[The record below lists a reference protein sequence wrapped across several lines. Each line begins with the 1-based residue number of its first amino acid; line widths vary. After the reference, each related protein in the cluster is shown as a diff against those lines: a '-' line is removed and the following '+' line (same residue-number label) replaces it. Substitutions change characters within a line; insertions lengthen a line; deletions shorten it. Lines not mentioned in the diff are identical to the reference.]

1 MLKRGGKSSYNPYST
16 TQRVKKPEWKDR
28 LDILPNRHS
37 VWLKQVGQK
46 LQMLFSFWETG
57 SFFFARAPKRRR
69 LFGILP
75 GSPHPSGS
83 VAQCHAGSCE
93 SLQIDV
99 FFFVVVVVEGKGDAC
114 GSVNHLSLFQL
125 SIVQEQP
132 RKDAG
137 DVTLSSSP
145 ASSSSSIS
153 TPTSA
158 GFIDPS
164 GSSPGTPSMQHG
176 KLGVMQGVG
185 CPSPVATLRRP
196 TSLSRHASAAGQQM
210 PMHRYQLSVSSGSGA
225 FNLR

>member
-1 MLKRGGKSSYNPYST
+1 MLGQNGDEAVGWRRMLKRGGKSSYNPYST

-99 FFFVVVVVEGKGDAC
+99 FFC
-114 GSVNHLSLFQL
+114 
-125 SIVQEQP
+125 
-132 RKDAG
+132 
-137 DVTLSSSP
+137 
-145 ASSSSSIS
+145 
-153 TPTSA
+153 
-158 GFIDPS
+158 
-164 GSSPGTPSMQHG
+164 
-176 KLGVMQGVG
+176 
-185 CPSPVATLRRP
+185 CCC
-196 TSLSRHASAAGQQM
+196 
-210 PMHRYQLSVSSGSGA
+210 
-225 FNLR
+225 

>member
-46 LQMLFSFWETG
+46 VHMLFSFWETG
-57 SFFFARAPKRRR
+57 SFFAPKPRW
-69 LFGILP
+69 LLGIVP
-75 GSPHPSGS
+75 GPPHPSGS
-83 VAQCHAGSCE
+83 VAQCRTGSCE

-99 FFFVVVVVEGKGDAC
+99 FVESREGACC

-137 DVTLSSSP
+137 DVTSSSSP
-145 ASSSSSIS
+145 ASSPSSIS
-153 TPTSA
+153 TLTPTSA
-158 GFIDPS
+158 GFLDPS
-164 GSSPGTPSMQHG
+164 GSSPGTPGIQHG
-176 KLGVMQGVG
+176 KLGMVQGVG
-185 CPSPVATLRRP
+185 SPVATLRRP
-196 TSLSRHASAAGQQM
+196 SSLSRHASAAGQQM
-210 PMHRYQLSVSSGSGA
+210 PVLPCLFSA
-225 FNLR
+225 DLF